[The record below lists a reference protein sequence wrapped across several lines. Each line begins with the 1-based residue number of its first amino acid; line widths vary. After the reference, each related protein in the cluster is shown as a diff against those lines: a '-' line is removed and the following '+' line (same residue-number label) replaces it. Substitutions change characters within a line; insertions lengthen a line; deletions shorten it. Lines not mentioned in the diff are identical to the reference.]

1 MILDAVDDATKM
13 LVCHYVARLAL
24 PVDRLWIT
32 TNRRQFERWLGRRV
46 QASIGGAYVYHPLHK
61 AHLVLIN
68 VPRINLEQPK
78 ALEIVVA
85 EELLH
90 MRDFLDG
97 DRRRHAKHGYDRIA
111 IRVAELTGA
120 TLDEVRS
127 CLVPTQ
133 GRPARYRYQCPS
145 CGQTVLRRK
154 RGTWSC
160 GRCSPTFDPRFILR
174 LIATTPDTGS
184 GTDGP

>member
-1 MILDAVDDATKM
+1 MIVNTSDTAT
-13 LVCHYVARLAL
+13 VALIHRYIVRLAL
-24 PVDRLWIT
+24 PTDRLWIT
-32 TNRRQFERWLGRRV
+32 TNRRQFEQWLGRRV
-46 QASIGGAYVYHPLHK
+46 AASIGGAYVYHPVRQ

-68 VPRINLEQPK
+68 LPKIDLSKPK

-111 IRVAELTGA
+111 VRVAELTGA
-120 TLDEVRS
+120 TLEEVRA
-127 CLVPTQ
+127 CLLPPQ
-133 GRPARYRYQCPS
+133 RRPARYRYQCPS
-145 CGQTVLRRK
+145 CGQTVQRRK

-160 GRCSPTFDPRFILR
+160 GQCAPTFDPRFVLQLVAI
-174 LIATTPDTGS
+174 IPDTTD